1 MSQITNI
8 LSTLS
13 NHKCHK
19 WIFLIF
25 FLFHGLVLVAQGER
39 KHIRQGNQSFEEN
52 DYKKAEI
59 SYRKGLEKNA
69 RSVPGI
75 FNLGDA
81 FYKQNN
87 FQGAIV
93 AFDSVRSMGS
103 EKQRLSE
110 TYYNLGNSLLKFA
123 IDTTTTPS
131 EELQELQSKA
141 LPASIEAYKNALRNN
156 PGDTAAKYNLAYAQK
171 LLKDQQQCQNQD
183 QQDQD
188 QQDQDQNQDQQDQQE
203 QEQEDQE
210 QQKEKNQEQQEKQNQ
225 QQQESQQQQQQQ
237 KEISKEDA
245 ERMLEALKNDEKNTL
260 EKLKMQKIKGSKT
273 KTEKDW

>member
-1 MSQITNI
+1 M
-8 LSTLS
+8 
-13 NHKCHK
+13 
-19 WIFLIF
+19 F
-25 FLFHGLVLVAQGER
+25 FLFPGLVLVAQGER
-39 KHIRQGNQSFEEN
+39 KHIRQGNKSFEEN

-69 RSVPGI
+69 QSVPGI

-93 AFDSVRSMGS
+93 AFDSVRSMES

-123 IDTTTTPS
+123 IDTIAMPS

-141 LPASIEAYKNALRNN
+141 LPGSIEAYKNALRNN

-171 LLKDQQQCQNQD
+171 LLKNQQQCQD
-183 QQDQD
+183 QN

-203 QEQEDQE
+203 QKQEDQE
-210 QQKEKNQEQQEKQNQ
+210 QQKEKNQEQQEQQNQ
-225 QQQESQQQQQQQ
+225 QQQESQQQQQQQQQQQ

>member
-1 MSQITNI
+1 MNQLTNI

-25 FLFHGLVLVAQGER
+25 FLFPGLVLVAQGER
-39 KHIRQGNQSFEEN
+39 KHIRQGNQSFEES

-69 RSVPGI
+69 MSVPGI

-87 FQGAIV
+87 FQGAIA
-93 AFDSVRSMGS
+93 AFDSVRNMGS
-103 EKQRLSE
+103 GKQRLSE

-123 IDTTTTPS
+123 TDTTAEPS

-141 LPASIEAYKNALRNN
+141 LPASIEAYKNALRNT
-156 PGDTAAKYNLAYAQK
+156 PD
-171 LLKDQQQCQNQD
+171 
-183 QQDQD
+183 
-188 QQDQDQNQDQQDQQE
+188 
-203 QEQEDQE
+203 
-210 QQKEKNQEQQEKQNQ
+210 
-225 QQQESQQQQQQQ
+225 
-237 KEISKEDA
+237 
-245 ERMLEALKNDEKNTL
+245 
-260 EKLKMQKIKGSKT
+260 
-273 KTEKDW
+273 